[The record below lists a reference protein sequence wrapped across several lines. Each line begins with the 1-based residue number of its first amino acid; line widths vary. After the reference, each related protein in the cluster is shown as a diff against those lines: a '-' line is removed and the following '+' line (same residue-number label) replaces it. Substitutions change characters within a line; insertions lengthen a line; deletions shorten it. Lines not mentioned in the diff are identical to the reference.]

1 MSHTAPPGPRAHREE
16 IPLRKFV
23 ARQPILNRSRSLF
36 GYELLFRTGLE
47 EYFNFHQPD
56 VASSRVVVDSFLLFG
71 IDSLTGGRPAFI
83 NFTRNLIT
91 GGAATLLPASR
102 VFIELLEDIEP
113 DPEVIAACRSLKA
126 KGYSIALDDF
136 EVRPGT
142 EPLIDL
148 ADIIKVDFLKTS
160 LDNRAHVVKEF
171 RPRGIQLLAEK
182 VETHDDFHHALEHGY
197 SLFQG
202 FFFARPETLSRSDV
216 PVLMHH
222 YMQLLSLSVQPDPD
236 FKRLEDVIKHDT
248 SLCYRLL
255 RYLNSAWFGF
265 RREITS
271 IRHALSLLGSEEVRK
286 WVSVITLA
294 ALADESPQPLLV
306 HSLCRARFHELVA
319 LRAGMQTRS
328 TDLFMQGLFSCMDAI
343 LDRPLAT
350 ILNDLPLAE
359 EVTLA
364 LLGHDNPFKAVLD
377 TAVACEKADWTE
389 VARLSGLLRVA
400 EEGLAEDY
408 LAASRWALEP
418 IER

>member
-1 MSHTAPPGPRAHREE
+1 M
-16 IPLRKFV
+16 
-23 ARQPILNRSRSLF
+23 
-36 GYELLFRTGLE
+36 LL
-47 EYFNFHQPD
+47 Q
-56 VASSRVVVDSFLLFG
+56 SF
-71 IDSLTGGRPAFI
+71 IDSLPLTKDAGNPLALNQGISWSGRAVMYPCVIPNPHDPDEYWMYYGGGD
-83 NFTRNLIT
+83 IT
-91 GGAATLLPASR
+91 YHGPGQIVGYPIFDLELMGLS
-102 VFIELLEDIEP
+102 VKSYIELLEDIEP

-271 IRHALSLLGSEEVRK
+271 GCLTMASLRAWKLKRFLRPFSSKSWAIRLARDTLIRKLSSARKIYFSLMFLISCNTRSGLFIRHFPRK
-286 WVSVITLA
+286 NFHTLQK
-294 ALADESPQPLLV
+294 SQ
-306 HSLCRARFHELVA
+306 R
-319 LRAGMQTRS
+319 
-328 TDLFMQGLFSCMDAI
+328 
-343 LDRPLAT
+343 
-350 ILNDLPLAE
+350 
-359 EVTLA
+359 
-364 LLGHDNPFKAVLD
+364 
-377 TAVACEKADWTE
+377 
-389 VARLSGLLRVA
+389 
-400 EEGLAEDY
+400 
-408 LAASRWALEP
+408 
-418 IER
+418 